1 MLNQLI
7 NTYKLK
13 ADIQANKNEL
23 ISIADKYDPNKIN
36 SWKDYL
42 DYQWKGDITIVPKQ
56 EVLSQRFGI
65 QNLISIEDELVVIN
79 TCNNLKKIDKK
90 VAELNQHRNLLE
102 SLSIRSTLVIYRSH
116 KNKPWKECTNKERL
130 KMFNQLDNKVSN
142 QLVEKIWS
150 DFLEL

>member
-13 ADIQANKNEL
+13 ADIQANKKEL
-23 ISIADKYDPNKIN
+23 ISIADKYEPNKVN

-56 EVLSQRFGI
+56 EILLQRFGI
-65 QNLISIEDELVVIN
+65 QNLIKIENELVVIN

-90 VAELNQHRNLLE
+90 LAELNQHRNLLE
-102 SLSIRSTLVIYRSH
+102 SLNIRSTLIIYNSN
-116 KNKPWKECTNKERL
+116 KNKPWKECTKRERL
-130 KMFNQLDNKVSN
+130 KIFNLLDNKVSN
-142 QLVEKIWS
+142 QLVEKVWS
-150 DFLEL
+150 DFLEI